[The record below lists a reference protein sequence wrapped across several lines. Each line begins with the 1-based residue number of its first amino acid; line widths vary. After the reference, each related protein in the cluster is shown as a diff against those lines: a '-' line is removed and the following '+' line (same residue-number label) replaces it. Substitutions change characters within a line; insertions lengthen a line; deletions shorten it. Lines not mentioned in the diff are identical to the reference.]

1 MLVNRFFLLSADQ
14 LLGRWNVHFWAAWE
28 GISVQKVISCGK
40 LPHWTKW
47 PRGFDF
53 SHSKLHWFQP
63 LQLKKEKGMHILWAS
78 WKGLRSKKV
87 ISFVSKNAIWEKNF
101 LIKSIQFVK
110 KSAKISNFFLGTKSA
125 LVRAVRVKPYG
136 NFWVVHAHTFCGRI
150 GSKQNANVPPLSL
163 PFSGQK
169 RVVSDSN
176 KSKMG

>member
-1 MLVNRFFLLSADQ
+1 MYI
-14 LLGRWNVHFWAAWE
+14 LGCLR
-28 GISVQKVISCGK
+28 GDSVQKVISCGK

-63 LQLKKEKGMHILWAS
+63 LQLKKRKRNAHSLGLLKGVKVQKSHFVRF
-78 WKGLRSKKV
+78 KKRNLRKE
-87 ISFVSKNAIWEKNF
+87 FFNQ
-101 LIKSIQFVK
+101 IKSVLLRNQLNF
-110 KSAKISNFFLGTKSA
+110 NFFLGTKSA